1 MNLAAG
7 WVTTKEV
14 RELPIRRGCLRP
26 STIIAVGTARGACRN
41 GETETVAVAFGRP
54 ASVSEARKRAPARR
68 GRTTPMPRPRTAP
81 QQAAKDGDL
90 TSVDMCVTLELQVD
104 LK

>member
-1 MNLAAG
+1 MNVADG
-7 WVTTKEV
+7 WVTTNEV
-14 RELPIRRGCLRP
+14 SEFSIRRGCRRP
-26 STIIAVGTARGACRN
+26 STINAVGTERGSCRK
-41 GETETVAVAFGRP
+41 GETDTVAVAFGRL
-54 ASVSEARKRAPARR
+54 ASVNEDRKRASARR